1 MEQVSIDQI
10 KQEQKI
16 FTDTWNLYKKY
27 ANISTE
33 KDWEEF
39 IQEADSIINSHKGY
53 HKKFLKDMIMS
64 VTNQLER
71 NYKEKLERDKLK

>member
-1 MEQVSIDQI
+1 MKPVKLDQI

-16 FTDTWNLYKKY
+16 FTDTWSLYKKY
-27 ANISTE
+27 TNISTE

-53 HKKFLKDMIMS
+53 HKKFLKDMIIS
-64 VTNQLER
+64 ATNQLER
-71 NYKEKLERDKLK
+71 NYKENKGK